1 MVHTTDFINWLK
13 KCISG
18 GYMKYISGEY
28 MKCKDGEYM
37 KYISW
42 EYMKCISG
50 ECIECISGEY
60 MKCISG
66 KCILYINLTCLC
78 VWVSVCLFVFNKRQN
93 GWTDRAQFFYG
104 TSCDHWEGLRMIK
117 IKKMCL
123 KVFNFVKKKL
133 NS

>member
-1 MVHTTDFINWLK
+1 
-13 KCISG
+13 
-18 GYMKYISGEY
+18 MKYISGEY
-28 MKCKDGEYM
+28 MECKDGEYM

-93 GWTDRAQFFYG
+93 G
-104 TSCDHWEGLRMIK
+104 
-117 IKKMCL
+117 
-123 KVFNFVKKKL
+123 
-133 NS
+133 